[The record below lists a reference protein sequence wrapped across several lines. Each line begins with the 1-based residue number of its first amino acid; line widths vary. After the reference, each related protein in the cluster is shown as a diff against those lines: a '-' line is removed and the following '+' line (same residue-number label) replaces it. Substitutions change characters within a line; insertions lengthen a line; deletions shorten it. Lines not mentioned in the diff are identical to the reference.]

1 MAREYTSALRAER
14 AEASRQRVIAAATEM
29 FCERGWS
36 ATTMASVAGAAGVTR
51 QTVYQQFDSKLELLD
66 ACIDL
71 ALTAGEGGA
80 VRASDDYRA
89 MAVGDLDVRIAAGS
103 AWLRGAHERSAR
115 IQNVLDQA
123 AVTDDEAA
131 ARLRVREQNRWDEV
145 RHAVTLI
152 LGVAPDDA
160 VVDTVWVLAS
170 RRTYLMLVDG
180 RGWTPSRWETWF
192 AAHVHTTVA
201 AT

>member
-1 MAREYTSALRAER
+1 MAA
-14 AEASRQRVIAAATEM
+14 
-29 FCERGWS
+29 
-36 ATTMASVAGAAGVTR
+36 VAGAAGVTR
-51 QTVYQQFDSKLELLD
+51 QTVYQQFDGKLELLD

-80 VRASDDYRA
+80 VRALEDYRA
-89 MAVGDLDVRIAAGS
+89 MGVGTRDARIAAGS

-145 RHAVTLI
+145 RHAVSLI
-152 LGVAPDDA
+152 LGATPDDA
-160 VVDTVWVLAS
+160 TVDTVWVLAS
-170 RRTYLMLVDG
+170 RRTYLMLVDD
-180 RGWTPSRWETWF
+180 RGWTPERWQSWF
-192 AAHVHTTVA
+192 TTHVHA
-201 AT
+201 AVGRT